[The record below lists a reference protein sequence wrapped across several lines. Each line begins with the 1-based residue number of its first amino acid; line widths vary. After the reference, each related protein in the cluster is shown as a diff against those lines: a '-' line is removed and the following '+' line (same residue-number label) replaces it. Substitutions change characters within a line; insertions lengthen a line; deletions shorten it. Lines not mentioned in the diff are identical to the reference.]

1 MYKLLVLSALVAV
14 AMGAVAEITKDV
26 VPIVKQENVISPEG
40 NFHYLFES
48 GDGTRAEE
56 DGTLVKS
63 QDPKVPDTIAVRG
76 SVSYTAP
83 DGTPVQFTYTADENG
98 FRPEGAHIPVAP
110 PVPEAIARALQY
122 IAEHPP
128 PPEVVAAR
136 TQ

>member
-1 MYKLLVLSALVAV
+1 MYKLLALSALVAV
-14 AMGAVAEITKDV
+14 AMGAVAEIAKDV

-40 NFHYLFES
+40 NFHYSFES

-63 QDPKVPDTIAVRG
+63 QDPKEPDTIAVRG

-83 DGTPVQFTYTADENG
+83 DGTPVQLTYTADENG
-98 FRPEGAHIPVAP
+98 FRPEGAHIPVPP

-128 PPEVVAAR
+128 QPEVIAAKK
-136 TQ
+136 Q